1 MLFES
6 ICTAALWSLNFISPS
21 TLYRSREVTFMK
33 KRLLTLLF
41 AALLL
46 TSTVSCSGTSEQEN
60 ETTTLPAVTETAT
73 AAVETEP
80 TEADVPE
87 KDYAGKEFRIFTRG
101 ETTGKFWHKDLAAE
115 ELNGDPLNDAVYNR
129 NIALA
134 EKLNVKITPL
144 WSDTA
149 DMQPAATKSITAGDD
164 AFEVMMAPLNQ
175 TNSMATKNYLLNLNT
190 DIPYLDLE
198 KPWWDGNSVQDLS
211 IGDTLYSVFG
221 DYTIMDEE
229 TTWVMYFNK
238 DIQKDH
244 QLENFYELVETG
256 NWTNDKLHELSLAVT
271 TDVDGDGDYDYEDL
285 YGYQGEQYNALV
297 SLIASDVQ
305 YVHRDENNMPVMI
318 DAAAKERLFT
328 ALESTLTYMNDLD
341 ASRIFD
347 RDGWGALDALAKFR
361 EGGSLF
367 MMCGMINVMLFRD
380 MDADFGV
387 LPIPKTDAEQDGYYS
402 TLSVYNADAMSIPVT
417 ISDPEMIGIVMET
430 FSAESRKTV
439 LPAYYDVALT
449 RKSTRDEESR
459 HMIDIIIEGKRFDV
473 GMLYD
478 IGGIASSIQK
488 LVMSKSMDI
497 ASMWASIEKSMATAL
512 EDLYK
517 DE

>member
-1 MLFES
+1 VLFES

-190 DIPYLDLE
+190 D
-198 KPWWDGNSVQDLS
+198 
-211 IGDTLYSVFG
+211 
-221 DYTIMDEE
+221 
-229 TTWVMYFNK
+229 
-238 DIQKDH
+238 
-244 QLENFYELVETG
+244 
-256 NWTNDKLHELSLAVT
+256 
-271 TDVDGDGDYDYEDL
+271 
-285 YGYQGEQYNALV
+285 
-297 SLIASDVQ
+297 
-305 YVHRDENNMPVMI
+305 
-318 DAAAKERLFT
+318 
-328 ALESTLTYMNDLD
+328 
-341 ASRIFD
+341 RICRMF
-347 RDGWGALDALAKFR
+347 FR
-361 EGGSLF
+361 
-367 MMCGMINVMLFRD
+367 
-380 MDADFGV
+380 
-387 LPIPKTDAEQDGYYS
+387 
-402 TLSVYNADAMSIPVT
+402 
-417 ISDPEMIGIVMET
+417 
-430 FSAESRKTV
+430 
-439 LPAYYDVALT
+439 LT
-449 RKSTRDEESR
+449 RCVLIFTITVTS
-459 HMIDIIIEGKRFDV
+459 
-473 GMLYD
+473 
-478 IGGIASSIQK
+478 
-488 LVMSKSMDI
+488 
-497 ASMWASIEKSMATAL
+497 
-512 EDLYK
+512 
-517 DE
+517 